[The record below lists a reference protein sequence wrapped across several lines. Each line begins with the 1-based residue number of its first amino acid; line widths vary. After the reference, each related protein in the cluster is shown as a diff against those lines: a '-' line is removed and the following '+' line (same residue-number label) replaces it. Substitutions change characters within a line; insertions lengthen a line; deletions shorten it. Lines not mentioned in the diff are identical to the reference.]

1 MQEENDFEVPSRPQR
16 SERPARPATRTR
28 SRMAANGAD
37 ARAAEPPV
45 EREERAESA
54 PSYEGSTSRDT
65 RDSRDSEY
73 EQAERAPRTERSE
86 RGSDRLERS
95 ERSERLERPERSER
109 FERAERQERPERG
122 DRADRY
128 ERPERGDRGDRAERT
143 DRQDRYERVERMD
156 RDRGDRD
163 RGGRYDRGDRGRYDR
178 GSRPVQRVFVP
189 RQQPPERYDNQ
200 PRTYEAKDGTVKTLL
215 TVKELEDKTRTELVE
230 IAKSLEIPDL
240 ARIKKRDIVF
250 PILEA
255 QAKAAGLHFATGVLE
270 ILPEGYGFLRRENM
284 RPGPG
289 DVYISQSQIR
299 RFELR
304 TGDLIAGQIREP
316 KDNEKY
322 HGVLKVEAVNGQDPE
337 SIRGRLHFDKLVP
350 VYPDERLKMETS
362 PLEMSGRVFDL
373 FCPIGKG
380 QRALIVSPP
389 KAGKTTLLKKIANA
403 IAANHPEVDLFAL
416 LVDERPEEVTD
427 MRRSIEGEVVSSTFD
442 EHPDNHTAVAE
453 LTLERCKRLVEL
465 GHDVVILLDSITR
478 LARAWN
484 QVMPATGR
492 TLSGGL
498 DTSALHRPKRF
509 FGAARNIEEGGSLT
523 IIATALIETGS
534 KMDDVIFEEF
544 KGTGNME
551 INLVRKLADSRIF
564 PAVDIKK
571 SGTRHE
577 ELLLSEV
584 ELRKVVMLR
593 RATAVLGTQE
603 MTELILERFRRTD
616 SNEAFLKSVTKE
628 AMSMAG
634 DGDR

>member
-1 MQEENDFEVPSRPQR
+1 VQE
-16 SERPARPATRTR
+16 
-28 SRMAANGAD
+28 
-37 ARAAEPPV
+37 
-45 EREERAESA
+45 
-54 PSYEGSTSRDT
+54 
-65 RDSRDSEY
+65 DSEY
-73 EQAERAPRTERSE
+73 QPQTADEKETPSSPPQTQHSRPRSRSNGPSGGYSRGREDYGDRPERYERSE
-86 RGSDRLERS
+86 RGERGYDRGD
-95 ERSERLERPERSER
+95 
-109 FERAERQERPERG
+109 RPERG
-122 DRADRY
+122 ERY
-128 ERPERGDRGDRAERT
+128 
-143 DRQDRYERVERMD
+143 
-156 RDRGDRD
+156 D
-163 RGGRYDRGDRGRYDR
+163 RGGRYDRGSRGER
-178 GSRPVQRVFVP
+178 GVQRVFP
-189 RQQPPERYDNQ
+189 ARYQEREQPTPKTFQ
-200 PRTYEAKDGTVKTLL
+200 TKDGETMPFLS
-215 TVKELEDKTRTELVE
+215 VKELEEKTRTELVE
-230 IAKSLEIPDL
+230 LAKTLGIKDL
-240 ARIKKRDIVF
+240 QRIKKQDLIF

-255 QAKAAGLHFATGVLE
+255 QAAAAGLNFAIGVLE

-284 RPGPG
+284 RPGPH

-304 TGDLIAGQIREP
+304 TGDLIAGQIRDP

-322 HGVLKVEAVNGQDPE
+322 HGILKVDAVNGQDPE
-337 SIRGRLHFDKLVP
+337 ALRGRAHFDKLIP
-350 VYPDERLKMETS
+350 VYPDNRLKMETS
-362 PLEMSGRVFDL
+362 SLEMCGRVFDL

-403 IAANHPEVDLFAL
+403 IAANHPECDLFAL

-427 MRRSIEGEVVSSTFD
+427 MRRSIEGEVISSTFD
-442 EHPDNHTAVAE
+442 EHPENHTAVAE

-484 QVMPATGR
+484 QVMPSTGR

-509 FGAARNIEEGGSLT
+509 FGAARNIEGGGSLT
-523 IIATALIETGS
+523 IVATALIETGS

-564 PAVDIKK
+564 PAVDIKR

-577 ELLLSEV
+577 ELLLSEI

-616 SNEAFLKSVTKE
+616 SNEDFLKSVTKE
-628 AMSMAG
+628 AMSLASAEQ
-634 DGDR
+634 DR

>member
-1 MQEENDFEVPSRPQR
+1 MS
-16 SERPARPATRTR
+16 
-28 SRMAANGAD
+28 
-37 ARAAEPPV
+37 
-45 EREERAESA
+45 
-54 PSYEGSTSRDT
+54 
-65 RDSRDSEY
+65 
-73 EQAERAPRTERSE
+73 
-86 RGSDRLERS
+86 
-95 ERSERLERPERSER
+95 
-109 FERAERQERPERG
+109 
-122 DRADRY
+122 
-128 ERPERGDRGDRAERT
+128 
-143 DRQDRYERVERMD
+143 
-156 RDRGDRD
+156 
-163 RGGRYDRGDRGRYDR
+163 
-178 GSRPVQRVFVP
+178 
-189 RQQPPERYDNQ
+189 
-200 PRTYEAKDGTVKTLL
+200 LL
-215 TVKELEDKTRTELVE
+215 SVKELEDKTRTELVE
-230 IAKSLEIPDL
+230 LAKLLDVPNL
-240 ARIKKRDIVF
+240 QRIKKPDLIF

-270 ILPEGYGFLRRENM
+270 MLPEGYGFLRRENM
-284 RPGPG
+284 RSGPH

-304 TGDLIAGQIREP
+304 TGDLVAGQIREP

-322 HGVLKVEAVNGQDPE
+322 QGVLKVEAVNGQDPE
-337 SIRGRLHFDKLVP
+337 SIRGRPQFDKLIP
-350 VYPDERLKMETS
+350 IYPEHKLKMETS
-362 PLEMSGRVFDL
+362 SLEMSGRVFDL
-373 FCPIGKG
+373 FSPIGKG

-442 EHPDNHTAVAE
+442 EHPESHTAVAE
-453 LTLERCKRLVEL
+453 LTLERCRRLVEL

-484 QVMPATGR
+484 QVMPTTGR

-509 FGAARNIEEGGSLT
+509 FGAARNIENGGSLT

-564 PAVDIKK
+564 PAVDIKR

-577 ELLLSEV
+577 ELLLSEI

-616 SNEAFLKSVTKE
+616 SNEEFLKSVTKD
-628 AMSMAG
+628 AMSMSG
-634 DGDR
+634 EGDR

>member
-1 MQEENDFEVPSRPQR
+1 VQEDNEYQSQTSDEKESSAPTSPQPPVRPQSR
-16 SERPARPATRTR
+16 GNGPSGSYGSRHSAEPSERPDRP
-28 SRMAANGAD
+28 D
-37 ARAAEPPV
+37 
-45 EREERAESA
+45 
-54 PSYEGSTSRDT
+54 RD
-65 RDSRDSEY
+65 
-73 EQAERAPRTERSE
+73 
-86 RGSDRLERS
+86 
-95 ERSERLERPERSER
+95 RPERSER
-109 FERAERQERPERG
+109 AERPERERSDRPERAERSERADRPERVERPDRAERPER
-122 DRADRY
+122 Y
-128 ERPERGDRGDRAERT
+128 ERSERPDRSYDRVERAERNE
-143 DRQDRYERVERMD
+143 RY
-156 RDRGDRD
+156 D
-163 RGGRYDRGDRGRYDR
+163 RGGRYDRGSRNERG
-178 GSRPVQRVFVP
+178 VQRVFP
-189 RQQPPERYDNQ
+189 ARTFQEREQPPPKSFQ
-200 PRTYEAKDGTVKTLL
+200 TKDGETLPFL
-215 TVKELEDKTRTELVE
+215 SVRELEEKTRNELVE
-230 IAKSLEIPDL
+230 LAKTLEIKDL
-240 ARIKKRDIVF
+240 QRIKKQDLIF

-255 QAKAAGLHFATGVLE
+255 QAKAAGLNFAIGVLE

-284 RPGPG
+284 RPGPH
-289 DVYISQSQIR
+289 DVYISQSQVR

-304 TGDLIAGQIREP
+304 TGDLIAGQIRDP

-322 HGVLKVEAVNGQDPE
+322 HGILKVEAVNGQDPE
-337 SIRGRLHFDKLVP
+337 ALRGRAQFDKLVP
-350 VYPDERLKMETS
+350 IYPDDRLKMETS
-362 PLEMSGRVFDL
+362 TLEMCGRVFDL

-403 IAANHPEVDLFAL
+403 IAANHPECDLFAL

-427 MRRSIEGEVVSSTFD
+427 MRRSIEGEVISSTFD
-442 EHPDNHTAVAE
+442 EHPESHTAVAE

-484 QVMPATGR
+484 QVMPSTGR

-509 FGAARNIEEGGSLT
+509 FGAARNIEGGGSLT
-523 IIATALIETGS
+523 IVATALIETGS

-564 PAVDIKK
+564 PAVDIKR

-577 ELLLSEV
+577 ELLLSEI

-616 SNEAFLKSVTKE
+616 SNEEFLKSVTKE
-628 AMSMAG
+628 AMSLASAEQE
-634 DGDR
+634 R